1 MPYKN
6 KEDLYKAQKRHRV
19 KIRDKLL
26 EFLSIKSCVNCG
38 EKDYRVLDFD
48 HINQKSKFKSI
59 SDMRSGHYSWQS
71 VYAEICKCEVM
82 CANCH
87 RRKTYKQ
94 LKGGK

>member
-19 KIRDKLL
+19 GIRKKLL
-26 EFLSIKSCVNCG
+26 DFLSTKNCIICG

-48 HINQKSKFKSI
+48 HTDRKNKFKSI

-71 VYAEICKCEVM
+71 VYTEICNV
-82 CANCH
+82 
-87 RRKTYKQ
+87 R
-94 LKGGK
+94 